1 MNQSFRYGEND
12 IFKKKNVQNA
22 GADFPP
28 TGCLF
33 ILEVHFGAQGLGVL
47 KKTSEHQHFWSPDK
61 PSLHRMVM
69 VLLPTAALSA
79 EGDSSPLPSG
89 LLFPP

>member
-1 MNQSFRYGEND
+1 MAKAT
-12 IFKKKNVQNA
+12 FKKKKRSKRWR
-22 GADFPP
+22 GFPP
-28 TGCLF
+28 DGMF
-33 ILEVHFGAQGLGVL
+33 IYLGVLQVHFGAQGLGVL
-47 KKTSEHQHFWSPDK
+47 KKTSEHQHFRSRDK